1 VAAPEN
7 QHGVPL
13 TVAADVPAPEPKYYG
28 VKRHLLEF
36 IGSLEPGAAVPTE
49 RELAERMQTS
59 RTTVR
64 QALGELVVEGR
75 LVRRQ
80 GSGTYVAE
88 PKITWPLYLASF
100 TEQVTASGFTP
111 SSDVLGTQRIAASVE
126 LAERLSLKPRDP
138 VYKIERRRLA
148 DNWPIAVETSWLPA
162 ARFPG
167 LARLIRTHGSL
178 HAILSDHYATALQ
191 AGDESIETAPATPRE
206 AGPLGVDVGT
216 PMLVVSR
223 DNFDGSGTPV
233 ELGRTWFRGD
243 RVTLVTRL
251 RVQAT

>member
-1 VAAPEN
+1 MTTARD
-7 QHGVPL
+7 L
-13 TVAADVPAPEPKYYG
+13 PAPEPKYYAT
-28 VKRHLLEF
+28 KRHLLEF

-49 RELAERMQTS
+49 RDLALRMETS

-100 TEQVTASGFTP
+100 TEQVRASGFTP
-111 SSDVLGTQRIAASVE
+111 SAEVLRTQRIAATTE
-126 LAERLSLKPRDP
+126 LAQQLGTSSRAP
-138 VYKIERRRLA
+138 VYKLERLRLA
-148 DNWPIAVETSWLPA
+148 DHWPIAVETSWLPA
-162 ARFPG
+162 DRFPG
-167 LARLIRTHGSL
+167 LTRLIRMHGSL
-178 HAILSDHYATALQ
+178 HAILFDHYRIKLQ
-191 AGDESIETAPATPRE
+191 TGEESIETAPATPRE
-206 AGPLGVDVGT
+206 AGPLRVDVGT

-223 DNFDGSGTPV
+223 QNFDVAGTPV
-233 ELGRTWFRGD
+233 EFGRTWFRGD

-251 RVQAT
+251 GSSRG

>member
-1 VAAPEN
+1 MLIEPEITAA
-7 QHGVPL
+7 
-13 TVAADVPAPEPKYYG
+13 EPKYYQ

-36 IGSLEPGAAVPTE
+36 IGSLAPGSPVPTE
-49 RELAERMQTS
+49 RELAARMQTS

-100 TEQVTASGFTP
+100 TEQVRASGFTP
-111 SSDVLGTQRIAASVE
+111 SSEVLGTQRIAAGAE
-126 LAERLSLKPRDP
+126 LAARLGLATRAPA
-138 VYKIERRRLA
+138 YKIERLRLA
-148 DNWPIAVETSWLPA
+148 DAWPIAVETSWLSA
-162 ARFPG
+162 DRFPG
-167 LARLIRTHGSL
+167 LTRLIRTQGSL
-178 HAILSDHYATALQ
+178 HAILAERYETRLRT
-191 AGDESIETAPATPRE
+191 GDETIETAPATPRE
-206 AGPLGVDVGT
+206 AGPLKVDVGT

-223 DNFDGSGTPV
+223 QNFDTDGAPV
-233 ELGRTWFRGD
+233 EFGRTWFRGD

-251 RVQAT
+251 GSRKR

>member
-1 VAAPEN
+1 MTTAGER
-7 QHGVPL
+7 
-13 TVAADVPAPEPKYYG
+13 PATEPKYYA

-49 RELAERMQTS
+49 RELALQMATS

-75 LVRRQ
+75 LMRRQ
-80 GSGTYVAE
+80 GSGTFVAE

-100 TEQVTASGFTP
+100 TEQVIASGFTP
-111 SSDVLGTQRIAASVE
+111 SSEVLATHRIAATAD
-126 LAERLSLKPRDP
+126 LATRLQVSPRAP
-138 VYKIERRRLA
+138 VYKLDRLRLA
-148 DNWPIAVETSWLPA
+148 DSWPIAVETSWLPA

-167 LARLIRTHGSL
+167 LTRLIRRHGSL
-178 HAILSDHYATALQ
+178 HAIL
-191 AGDESIETAPATPRE
+191 AGEYGVTLTGGEETIETAPATPRE
-206 AGPLGVDVGT
+206 AGPLQVDVGT

-223 DNFDGSGTPV
+223 DNFDLDGTPV

-251 RVQAT
+251 ASRET

>member
-1 VAAPEN
+1 MASPTNATAPDRPAA
-7 QHGVPL
+7 
-13 TVAADVPAPEPKYYG
+13 EPKYYA
-28 VKRHLLEF
+28 VKRHLLDF
-36 IGSLEPGAAVPTE
+36 IGSLEAGAAVPTE

-100 TEQVTASGFTP
+100 TEQVRASGFAP
-111 SSDVLGTQRIAASVE
+111 SAEVLATQRIAAGNGEVAQQLH
-126 LAERLSLKPRDP
+126 LAARDTVHRIERL
-138 VYKIERRRLA
+138 RLA

-162 ARFPG
+162 ERFPN
-167 LARLIRTHGSL
+167 LTRLIRSHGSL
-178 HAILSDHYATALQ
+178 HALLAERYGIGIR
-191 AGDESIETAPATPRE
+191 AGDETIETAPATPRE
-206 AGPLGVDVGT
+206 AGPLRVDVGT

-223 DNFDGSGTPV
+223 QNFDSERVPV
-233 ELGRTWFRGD
+233 EFGRTWFRGD

-251 RVQAT
+251 GPRRR

>member
-1 VAAPEN
+1 MTTAGDRLAS
-7 QHGVPL
+7 
-13 TVAADVPAPEPKYYG
+13 EPKYYA

-49 RELAERMQTS
+49 RELALRMQTS

-100 TEQVTASGFTP
+100 TEQVMASGFTP
-111 SSDVLGTQRIAASVE
+111 SAEVLGTQRIAATAE
-126 LAERLSLKPRDP
+126 LAKRLHLAPRAP
-138 VYKIERRRLA
+138 IYKLDRVRLA
-148 DNWPIAVETSWLPA
+148 DSWPIAVETSWLPA

-167 LARLIRTHGSL
+167 LTRLIRTHGSL
-178 HAILSDHYATALQ
+178 HEILASHYGVTLQ
-191 AGDESIETAPATPRE
+191 TGEESIETAPATPRE
-206 AGPLGVDVGT
+206 AGPLQVDVGT

-223 DNFDGSGTPV
+223 QNFDSGRAPV
-233 ELGRTWFRGD
+233 EFGRTWFRSD

-251 RVQAT
+251 GSRDR

>member
-1 VAAPEN
+1 MTTA
-7 QHGVPL
+7 G
-13 TVAADVPAPEPKYYG
+13 DRPATEPKYYS

-36 IGSLEPGAAVPTE
+36 IGSLAPGAAVPTE
-49 RELAERMQTS
+49 RELALQMQTS

-100 TEQVTASGFTP
+100 TEQVMASGFTP
-111 SSDVLGTQRIAASVE
+111 SAEVLGTQRIAATADLS
-126 LAERLSLKPRDP
+126 ERLHLNVRAP
-138 VYKIERRRLA
+138 VYRLERLRLA

-167 LARLIRTHGSL
+167 LTRLIRTRGSL
-178 HAILSDHYATALQ
+178 HEILSSHYGVTLQ
-191 AGDESIETAPATPRE
+191 TGEESIETAPATPRE
-206 AGPLGVDVGT
+206 AGPLQVDVGT

-223 DNFDGSGTPV
+223 DNFDPYGTPV

-251 RVQAT
+251 ASREA

>member
-1 VAAPEN
+1 MTTAGDRLAS
-7 QHGVPL
+7 
-13 TVAADVPAPEPKYYG
+13 EPKYYA
-28 VKRHLLEF
+28 VKRHLLDF

-49 RELAERMQTS
+49 RDLALQMQTS

-64 QALGELVVEGR
+64 QALGELVIEGR

-88 PKITWPLYLASF
+88 PKVTWPLYLASF
-100 TEQVTASGFTP
+100 TEQVRASGFTP
-111 SSDVLGTQRIAASVE
+111 SAEVLGTQRIAASAE
-126 LAERLSLKPRDP
+126 LAQRLHVSSRAP
-138 VYKIERRRLA
+138 VYKLERLRLA

-167 LARLIRTHGSL
+167 LTRLIRVHGSL
-178 HAILSDHYATALQ
+178 HAILASHYGISMQT
-191 AGDESIETAPATPRE
+191 GEESIETAPATPRE
-206 AGPLGVDVGT
+206 AGPLRVDVGT

-223 DNFDGSGTPV
+223 QNFDPDDTPV
-233 ELGRTWFRGD
+233 EFGRTWFRGD

-251 RVQAT
+251 ASRQG

>member
-1 VAAPEN
+1 MT
-7 QHGVPL
+7 G
-13 TVAADVPAPEPKYYG
+13 AADRSAIEPKYYA

-49 RELAERMQTS
+49 RELALRMHTS

-100 TEQVTASGFTP
+100 TEQVMASGFTP
-111 SSDVLGTQRIAASVE
+111 SAEVLGTQRIAASAA
-126 LAERLSLKPRDP
+126 LGQRLSLPARAP
-138 VYKIERRRLA
+138 VYRLERLRLA
-148 DNWPIAVETSWLPA
+148 DGWPIAVETSWLPA
-162 ARFPG
+162 DRFPG
-167 LARLIRTHGSL
+167 LTRLIRTHGSL
-178 HAILSDHYATALQ
+178 HAILAGHYGVTLR
-191 AGDESIETAPATPRE
+191 AGEESIETAPATPRE
-206 AGPLGVDVGT
+206 AGPLRVDVGT

-223 DNFDGSGTPV
+223 QNFDGSRTPV
-233 ELGRTWFRGD
+233 EFGRTWFRGD

-251 RVQAT
+251 GTREG

>member
-1 VAAPEN
+1 MGLRQTSRAATITP
-7 QHGVPL
+7 
-13 TVAADVPAPEPKYYG
+13 DRPATEPKYYA
-28 VKRHLLEF
+28 VKRHLLDF
-36 IGSLEPGAAVPTE
+36 IGSLQAGAPVPTE
-49 RELAERMQTS
+49 RELADRMQTS

-64 QALGELVVEGR
+64 QALGELVAEGR

-100 TEQVTASGFTP
+100 TEQVKASGFTP
-111 SSDVLGTQRIAASVE
+111 SSEVLGTQRMAAG
-126 LAERLSLKPRDP
+126 AEVGRQLHLPPRAP
-138 VYKIERRRLA
+138 VYRIERVRLA

-162 ARFPG
+162 DRFPS
-167 LARLIRTHGSL
+167 LTRLIRTHGSL
-178 HAILSDHYATALQ
+178 HALLRDRYAISIR

-206 AGPLGVDVGT
+206 AGPLRIDVGT

-223 DNFDGSGTPV
+223 QNFDSDRVPV
-233 ELGRTWFRGD
+233 DFGRTWFRGD

-251 RVQAT
+251 GRRR